1 MFLLWLHQ
9 VFLNGIENVVVIN
22 QIIQHTLVLW
32 LLNQVVE
39 IEI

>member
-1 MFLLWLHQ
+1 MIASSF
-9 VFLNGIENVVVIN
+9 FLNGIENVVVIN